1 MMDFYTDATPNGR
14 KVSIALEEMGLDYN
28 VHVVFLGGG
37 QLTPEFTAINPN
49 GKIPVLVDDGIVVSE
64 SGAILFYL
72 AEKTGKFLPK
82 DPKGR
87 IKAVE
92 MVFNQ
97 MSSLGPMLG
106 QLFVF
111 RGAWQNK
118 APEVSNR
125 YFKEVSRIYA
135 VLNRRLEGQLY
146 MAGDEYTI
154 ADMAFLPWIH
164 TASNNPMSPDLPLAA
179 NPNLAAWLERVL
191 ARPAVQKGLTIPE
204 PAPQAESYA
213 AFLSSVVGI
222 GTLHDV

>member
-1 MMDFYTDATPNGR
+1 MIELYTDATPNGR
-14 KVSIALEEMGLDYN
+14 KVSIALEEMGLEYK
-28 VHVVFLGGG
+28 VHEISLGGG
-37 QLTPEFTAINPN
+37 QLTPEFKALNPN
-49 GKIPVLVDDGIVVSE
+49 SKIPVLVDDDIVVSE

-87 IKAVE
+87 IKTVE
-92 MVFNQ
+92 MIFNQ

-118 APEVSNR
+118 IPDVSNR
-125 YFKEVSRIYA
+125 YFKEVSRIYG
-135 VLNRRLEGQLY
+135 VLNKRLEGKKY

-154 ADMAFLPWIH
+154 ADMAFLPWMY

-179 NPNLAAWLERVL
+179 NPNLAAWLDRVL
-191 ARPAVQKGLTIPE
+191 ARSAVQKGLNIPE

-213 AFLSSVVGI
+213 AFLKSVVGV
-222 GTLHDV
+222 GTLHDA

>member
-1 MMDFYTDATPNGR
+1 MIDIYTDATANGQ

-28 VHVVFLGGG
+28 VHRIWLGGE
-37 QLTPEFTAINPN
+37 QLTSEFTALNPN
-49 GKIPVLVDDGIVVSE
+49 NKIPVLVDDGLVVTE
-64 SGAILFYL
+64 SGAILIYL

-87 IKAVE
+87 IRTIE

-111 RGAWQNK
+111 RGSWENK

-125 YFKEVSRIYA
+125 YFVEVSRIYA
-135 VLNRRLEGQLY
+135 VLNKRLEGQLY
-146 MAGDEYTI
+146 MAGDEYTV
-154 ADMAFLPWIH
+154 ADMAFLPWIRNGSIVPF
-164 TASNNPMSPDLPLAA
+164 TSDLPLRT

-191 ARPAVQKGLTIPE
+191 ARPAVQKGLTIP
-204 PAPQAESYA
+204 APFPEDKHME
-213 AFLSSVVGI
+213 AFFSATVGV
-222 GTLHDV
+222 GTLHNA